1 MPDPAD
7 VAGPTGGRPSHHRGE
22 HGQSR
27 AALPTPHAPRG
38 ISNWRLRQKLAAVL
52 VLPVLATV
60 VFAGLAIRS
69 EITTVHQFSA
79 VLDELTIGR
88 QAAQVAEALEHE
100 RDAAMVVAASN
111 KTLGATEF
119 QQASAVT
126 DEAVAR
132 LQALVNQTTSISA
145 SVADAAN
152 TCVETLGGLG
162 ELRSSVQN
170 FQYPATAALSEYDGI
185 IASTVAVNRA
195 VAADATAAGTTPQA
209 ASLYLVTLEDLSQQD
224 SILWIMVEQPT
235 QSATL
240 STDLNGA
247 TTAYAT
253 DSATFNSVA
262 SPQQQQQVQ
271 DTVSGPDVDNRASYV
286 QAALAE
292 STAGNPVTV
301 PVSQIQS
308 SAATTTTLGWQAEQ
322 SLLDQ
327 VQATL
332 QGLKA
337 STLQNLVVNI
347 AAVTLIVLVVLAIM
361 LAMSAAMVRPLRI
374 LRSSALDLARAKLP
388 DEVDGILASDNPI
401 AASADAVDPI
411 PPFTAEEVGDVARSF
426 DEVHSQAIRLAAEQ
440 AVLRDNVNAIF
451 VNLARRSQVL
461 VERQLSLI
469 DRLER
474 DEQDPDQLG
483 NLFELDHLATR
494 MRRNSESLLVLS
506 GNGLAKKMSPSVPIG
521 DLVGAAVSE
530 VEQYTRIDIGSPP
543 DVQIFGRVVNDLIH
557 LVAELLEN
565 ATVFSEPNTKV
576 SVRIAKTRARE
587 VAIQIT
593 DRGVGISDEKVH
605 ELNERLADPPQ
616 LDPQVTRHMG
626 LYVVARLAN
635 RHHIRV
641 KLRTNE
647 DIDGGT
653 VALVVIPEDL
663 VVETPPSAQAPTR
676 PHASFPPSPVHPEPA
691 QDRSLPHALTPSAER
706 SAGVPRPAAHAP
718 EVTPAPPVQESG
730 PSLWDPHL
738 APDPGPLTVT
748 DTTGL
753 SHLAQQ
759 AGTADE
765 DGVTARLPI
774 YEAVLSQWFRP
785 DSPDSPLD
793 DEAPSEPISTPISR
807 PSAAPTSMHGTTAPL
822 RESPPHADP
831 EQGPRHV
838 PVAAPSD
845 LNGATNSRSWQGPAD
860 EGWRLAA
867 ALMVPVGELT
877 SAGLPKRVPKAHLM
891 PGSPAHDNGA
901 DTAADTA
908 AAIAHAPQRPVPP
921 RGADQ
926 VRHRMTSFQR
936 GVRRARHATTT
947 GTATGQLAFAPRSD
961 THHHEEKT

>member
-1 MPDPAD
+1 VPDPVD
-7 VAGPTGGRPSHHRGE
+7 LAGPTDGRPSHHRGE
-22 HGQSR
+22 HDPSR
-27 AALPTPHAPRG
+27 AGLRTPHAPRG
-38 ISNWRLRQKLAAVL
+38 IGNWRLRQKLAAVL

-79 VLDELTIGR
+79 ALDELTIGR
-88 QAAQVAEALEHE
+88 QAAQVADALEHE
-100 RDAAMVVAASN
+100 RDAAMLVAASN

-119 QQASAVT
+119 HQASEST
-126 DEAVAR
+126 DAAVAR
-132 LQALVNQTTSISA
+132 LQAFVNQTTSISA
-145 SVADAAN
+145 SVSDSAN

-170 FQYPATAALSEYDGI
+170 FQYPATAALNEYDGI
-185 IASTVAVNRA
+185 IASTIAVNRA
-195 VAADATAAGTTPQA
+195 VAADTTAAGTTPQA

-240 STDLNGA
+240 STDLNDA

-271 DTVSGPDVDNRASYV
+271 DTVSGPDVDNRASDV

-301 PVSQIQS
+301 PASQIQS

-322 SLLDQ
+322 ALLNQ

-332 QGLKA
+332 QELKA
-337 STLQNLVVNI
+337 STLKNLDLNI

-361 LAMSAAMVRPLRI
+361 LAMSAAMVRPLRV

-388 DEVDGILASDNPI
+388 DEVNDILASDNPI
-401 AASADAVDPI
+401 AAAGDALDPI

-557 LVAELLEN
+557 LVAELLDN

-593 DRGVGISDEKVH
+593 DRGVGISEKKVH

-635 RHHIRV
+635 RHHIRI

-663 VVETPPSAQAPTR
+663 VVEAPPSAQAPMR
-676 PHASFPPSPVHPEPA
+676 PQASFPPAPAHPEPA
-691 QDRSLPHALTPSAER
+691 PDRILPPALTPFPGQPVA
-706 SAGVPRPAAHAP
+706 APPPAPLEP
-718 EVTPAPPVQESG
+718 EVTPAPAVQEPVQ
-730 PSLWDPHL
+730 SLWDPHI
-738 APDPGPLTVT
+738 APDPRPLTSPDVT
-748 DTTGL
+748 GP

-793 DEAPSEPISTPISR
+793 DEAPSEPLSMPTTR
-807 PSAAPTSMHGTTAPL
+807 PSPAPTSTSTLAAP
-822 RESPPHADP
+822 PPERAPRTDADKGARHA
-831 EQGPRHV
+831 
-838 PVAAPSD
+838 PVAAAPGTD
-845 LNGATNSRSWQGPAD
+845 AATDSRTWRSPAD

-867 ALMVPVGELT
+867 ALLVPVGELT

-891 PGSPAHDNGA
+891 PGSPSHDN
-901 DTAADTA
+901 AADTA
-908 AAIAHAPQRPVPP
+908 TAIPHAPLRPVPL

-936 GVRRARHATTT
+936 GVRRARHAATT
-947 GTATGQLAFAPRSD
+947 GTAPGQLAFAPRSD
-961 THHHEEKT
+961 THHLEEMQ